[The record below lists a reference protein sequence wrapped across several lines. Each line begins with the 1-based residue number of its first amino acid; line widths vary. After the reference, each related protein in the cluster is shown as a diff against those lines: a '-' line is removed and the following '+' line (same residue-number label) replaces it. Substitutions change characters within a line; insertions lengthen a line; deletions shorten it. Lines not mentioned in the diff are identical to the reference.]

1 MADASSE
8 LAQAHPPPRHIAGV
22 TLIELTVSIM
32 VIAIAVSGTLL
43 LVSTATRHSA
53 DPMVERQALAI
64 ADAYLEEILLRAFY
78 DPDLGVGGGS
88 CPAAEA
94 SRPLFDNVCDYDG
107 LDDSGARD
115 QDGNAIAGLGAYRV
129 RVNVDTTATLNTLS
143 GASDVLRTDVRVTH
157 PNQIDL
163 SLSGYRARF

>member
-1 MADASSE
+1 MAFAELDITSNFTFLTGAS
-8 LAQAHPPPRHIAGV
+8 HPEEYVDRA
-22 TLIELTVSIM
+22 
-32 VIAIAVSGTLL
+32 ALL
-43 LVSTATRHSA
+43 GLK
-53 DPMVERQALAI
+53 ALAI

-78 DPDLGVGGGS
+78 DPDLGAGGGS

-94 SRPLFDNVCDYDG
+94 SRPLFDNVCDYNG
-107 LDDSGARD
+107 LDDLGARD

-129 RVNVDTTATLNTLS
+129 RVSVDTTSTLNTLS
-143 GASDVLRTDVRVTH
+143 GSSNVLRTDVRVTH